1 MPGILRTSTAAIGLA
16 LLTATG
22 QTASAV
28 EWDMPSHYPA
38 GNFHVE
44 GMQRFADEVE
54 AATNGEVVINVHP
67 GGSLGF
73 KGPDMLAA
81 VRDGL
86 VPIGNTAFNIAIG
99 EEPLFGLEGQPFLI
113 SDYDDFE
120 IFHKYFRPVVDK
132 IMAEKHNQK
141 VLYVVPW
148 PRQYLHSKMEVDSI
162 DDIQGVKVR
171 TTQKSVTDMFNRLG
185 MVSVQLPW
193 GEVVPA
199 LAAGTIDAVTTSS
212 SSGVDGKFWEF
223 MSHFTP
229 TNHVWNSE
237 MFPVNLD
244 AWNELTPEQQ
254 QAIEEVAARLEPEF
268 WEVSRQEDETRS
280 EILIENG
287 MELTPLPDDLRAEMR
302 ERTEPMLTEFLANVP
317 EAKPIV
323 EDYFAEIG
331 REMPQ

>member
-1 MPGILRTSTAAIGLA
+1 MPGNLKSPALSLAVLTITGGTAL
-16 LLTATG
+16 
-22 QTASAV
+22 AV

-38 GNFHVE
+38 GNFHVV
-44 GMQRFADEVE
+44 GMQRFADEVKE
-54 AATNGEVVINVHP
+54 ATNGEVIINVHS

-99 EEPLFGLEGQPFLI
+99 EEPIFGLEGQPFLI
-113 SDYDDFE
+113 SDYDDLE
-120 IFHKYFRPVVDK
+120 IFHKYFRPAVDK
-132 IMAEKHNQK
+132 IMEEKHNQK

-148 PRQYLHSKMEVDSI
+148 PRQYLHSKIDVKSI

-223 MSHFTP
+223 LTDFTP

-268 WEVSRQEDETRS
+268 WEVSKEEDATRS
-280 EILIENG
+280 QILIDNG
-287 MELTPLPDDLRAEMR
+287 MTLDPLPDEMR
-302 ERTEPMLTEFLANVP
+302 VEMGKRTEPMLTEFL
-317 EAKPIV
+317 EAGPAAPPFV
-323 EDYFAEIG
+323 VGYFAVIG
-331 REMPQ
+331 RPMPQ

>member
-1 MPGILRTSTAAIGLA
+1 MSGLLKTGTAAVALA
-16 LLTATG
+16 LFAVTG
-22 QTASAV
+22 GAAMAV

-44 GMQRFADEVE
+44 GMQRFADEVKE
-54 AATNGEVVINVHP
+54 ATNGEVVINVHP

-99 EEPLFGLEGQPFLI
+99 EEPVFGLEGQPFLI
-113 SDYDDFE
+113 SDYDDLA
-120 IFHKYFRPVVDK
+120 IFHKYFRPVVNK
-132 IMAEKHNQK
+132 IMEEKHNQK

-148 PRQYLHSKMEVDSI
+148 PRQYLHSKIDVKSI

-199 LAAGTIDAVTTSS
+199 LATGTIDAVTTSS

-223 MSHFTP
+223 LTDFTP

-244 AWNELTPEQQ
+244 AWAELTPEQQ
-254 QAIEEVAARLEPEF
+254 QAIEEVAARLEPEL
-268 WEVSRQEDETRS
+268 WEVSKQEDATRS
-280 EILIENG
+280 QILIDNG
-287 MELTPLPDDLRAEMR
+287 MALDPLPAELQVEMGK
-302 ERTEPMLTEFLANVP
+302 RTEPMLIEFLEAVP
-317 EAKPIV
+317 ESQPIV
-323 EDYFAEIG
+323 EGYFAEIG
-331 REMPQ
+331 RPMPQ